1 MRRQAVAITSGDV
14 MRAMIIGGHRRGDD
28 VALQG
33 LWGFGSVKTSAC
45 RVQSVSQRAAAP
57 VRANENN

>member
-1 MRRQAVAITSGDV
+1 

-33 LWGFGSVKTSAC
+33 LCGFGSVKTSAC

>member
-1 MRRQAVAITSGDV
+1 

-28 VALQG
+28 VALPG
-33 LWGFGSVKTSAC
+33 SVSLRSVKTSAC